1 MKTKQTRWL
10 LPLLLVLIA
19 ITAACTP
26 AAEETPA
33 TSTPG
38 QPAATPTTD
47 PNAPVSS
54 GDPTATPA
62 PATEPAAGEFQYGQA
77 IVNSVD
83 LLTLESFP
91 LQIHAV
97 VQGDLPNGCAEI
109 DEITS
114 EREGNTFMV
123 TITTRSPV
131 GVACTEALVPFEEKI
146 PLEVNGL
153 AAGDYTVTVNGV
165 SNSFNLPIDNILP
178 TEPVDDQLG
187 LAEIP
192 LSCLSGDDSRAP
204 YINLAGGY
212 CLQYPAHFQVGD
224 VYPQGPGAGPQ
235 ESIAAFYGPRLD
247 NSMEPVRASLSIVV
261 EGRDDGRSLDDWA
274 SQATADFP
282 GMPITRTETTFA
294 GEPALLLEGM
304 PGRFLNTQ
312 LFFIHNGRVY
322 DLTVYPVDPALPQ
335 VMPDVNEVWTMVMES
350 FTFLPQPVIERYSA
364 CPTGGIEGDFNY
376 APYLNID
383 VGYCLTYPSYFG
395 LQQDFVTGTAAF
407 TNNYVTPGAN
417 QELIWQ
423 TLTMTIQVDLANGR
437 TLAQVVDEVAA
448 GHTGPAPLTRTPA
461 TLGGEPAELV
471 EGFAD
476 GSRQLFAVRGDRVY
490 RLALFHPQGELVG
503 AAEDAARLW
512 EAITTSFTFAP

>member
-1 MKTKQTRWL
+1 MNTKQTRWL
-10 LPLLLVLIA
+10 LPLLLFLFAFV
-19 ITAACTP
+19 AACTP

-33 TSTPG
+33 TNTPG

-54 GDPTATPA
+54 DDPTATP
-62 PATEPAAGEFQYGQA
+62 TEPATTGEFQYGQA
-77 IVNSVD
+77 IINSVD

-91 LQIHAV
+91 VQIHAV
-97 VQGDLPNGCAEI
+97 VRGDLPDGCTEI

-114 EREGNTFMV
+114 ERQGNTFVV
-123 TITTRSPV
+123 TITTRRPLD
-131 GVACTEALVPFEEKI
+131 VACTLALVPFEEPI

-153 AAGDYTVTVNGV
+153 TAGDYTVNVNGV
-165 SNSFNLPIDNILP
+165 TNTFNLPVDNILP
-178 TEPVDDQLG
+178 TEPVDDGLG

-192 LSCLSGDDSRAP
+192 LSCLSGDENRAP

-212 CLQYPAHFQVGD
+212 CLQYPARFLVGD
-224 VYPQGPGAGPQ
+224 VYPQGPGGGGPQ

-261 EGRDDGRSLDDWA
+261 EGRDDGRTLDEWA
-274 SQATADFP
+274 AQATGEFP

-294 GEPALLLEGM
+294 GQPALLLEGM
-304 PGRFLNTQ
+304 PGRTVNNQ
-312 LFFIHNGRVY
+312 LFVIHNGRVY
-322 DLTVYPVDPALPQ
+322 HLTLYPVDPALPQ
-335 VMPDVNEVWTMVMES
+335 AMPDVDEVWTVVTES

-364 CPTGGIEGDFNY
+364 CPTGGIQGDFNH

-383 VGYCLTYPSYFG
+383 AGYCLAYPSYFN
-395 LQQDFVTGTAAF
+395 LQQDFVVGTAALI
-407 TNNYVTPGAN
+407 NDYVTPGAN
-417 QELIWQ
+417 QELIWNA
-423 TLTMTIQVDLANGR
+423 LTMTLQVELANGR

-448 GHTGPAPLTRTPA
+448 AHTGPAPLTRTPA

-476 GSRQLFAVRGDRVY
+476 GSRHLFAIHDDRVY
-490 RLALFHPQGELVG
+490 HLALVLPPGEIAN

-512 EAITTSFTFAP
+512 EAVTTSFTFVP